1 MNYRKLGNTGLE
13 VSEIGFGGEWMDRSP
28 EETLAVVRAAEEA
41 GINILDCWMNDA
53 TRRSNLGD
61 ALRELDSRERWVIQG
76 HLGSVTVDGQYTR
89 TRDLDL
95 VRPAFEDLLERFHT
109 DYVDLGMIH
118 YVDKVEE
125 YERIVLGDSPFMR
138 YVRELRAAGTV
149 RHIGLSTHNTE
160 VARLVVENPEI
171 EMMLFSV
178 NPAFDMMP
186 ATENLDD
193 LFGDYTGVGEGGI
206 NADRAELYAR
216 AEETGTGITV
226 MKGYAGGRLL
236 DAATSP
242 FGVALTPVQC
252 IHYALTRPAVASIMV
267 GFSTPAH
274 VVEAVAYET
283 ASAEER
289 DYASV
294 LAGAPRHAY
303 LGQCTYCGHCAPCPK
318 GIDIPTVNKFYD
330 LAALHNEVPDSVRDH
345 YRALDAHARDCI
357 ACHACEGRC
366 PFGVK
371 VADKMAAA
379 AGLFGL

>member
-125 YERIVLGDSPFMR
+125 YEQIVLGDSPFMR
-138 YVRELRAAGTV
+138 YVRELRAAGTI

-160 VARLVVENPEI
+160 VARHIAENPEI

-186 ATENLDD
+186 APGTSTTSLA
-193 LFGDYTGVGEGGI
+193 TT
-206 NADRAELYAR
+206 RAWGRAASTPTAPSSTRAPRRRAR
-216 AEETGTGITV
+216 A
-226 MKGYAGGRLL
+226 
-236 DAATSP
+236 SP
-242 FGVALTPVQC
+242 
-252 IHYALTRPAVASIMV
+252 S
-267 GFSTPAH
+267 
-274 VVEAVAYET
+274 
-283 ASAEER
+283 
-289 DYASV
+289 
-294 LAGAPRHAY
+294 
-303 LGQCTYCGHCAPCPK
+303 
-318 GIDIPTVNKFYD
+318 
-330 LAALHNEVPDSVRDH
+330 
-345 YRALDAHARDCI
+345 
-357 ACHACEGRC
+357 
-366 PFGVK
+366 
-371 VADKMAAA
+371 
-379 AGLFGL
+379 